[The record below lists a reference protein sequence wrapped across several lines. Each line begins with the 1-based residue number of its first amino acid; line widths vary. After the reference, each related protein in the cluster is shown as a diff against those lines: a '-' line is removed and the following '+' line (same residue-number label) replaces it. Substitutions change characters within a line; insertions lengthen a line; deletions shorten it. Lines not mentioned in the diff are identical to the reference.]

1 MRLSFLMICLFCRR
15 MSNWGYVF
23 FNLHLFSFFGVWGG
37 GGLNTLWYFIF
48 HSILIVDILS
58 FFLVVS
64 NYRYTITRC
73 DGSYKSGKIVY
84 VDFNPMNQP
93 CACTLTA
100 SFNGTLLVI
109 AELNGYYECRNEVV
123 VSLNTDI
130 SVFHCDGIYPS
141 AIHYN
146 VVNNVSV
153 VNVKATYTKNY
164 TSGEFPLCLK
174 INQNGKVYVFILRIY
189 WFEYRIGTIT
199 LYNWIIS

>member
-1 MRLSFLMICLFCRR
+1 M
-15 MSNWGYVF
+15 
-23 FNLHLFSFFGVWGG
+23 
-37 GGLNTLWYFIF
+37 IF
-48 HSILIVDILS
+48 HSIFVIDIFS

-64 NYRYTITRC
+64 NNRYTITKC
-73 DGSYKSGKIVY
+73 DGSYISGKNVY

-109 AELNGYYECRNEVV
+109 AELNGYYECRNEVT
-123 VSLNTDI
+123 VSLDRDT
-130 SVFHCDGIYPS
+130 SVFHCDGTYPS
-141 AIHYN
+141 AAHYN

-189 WFEYRIGTIT
+189 YFKCSIGTIKIC
-199 LYNWIIS
+199 N

>member
-1 MRLSFLMICLFCRR
+1 MLIYFVGECPTEGRYFSTCIYLVF
-15 MSNWGYVF
+15 WGF
-23 FNLHLFSFFGVWGG
+23 FWRGVKY
-37 GGLNTLWYFIF
+37 TMIF

-73 DGSYKSGKIVY
+73 DGSYKNGKIVY

-100 SFNGTLLVI
+100 SFSGILLVI
-109 AELNGYYECRNEVV
+109 AELNGYYECRNEVA
-123 VSLNTDI
+123 VSLDTNT
-130 SVFHCDGIYPS
+130 SVFHCDGTYPS

-146 VVNNVSV
+146 DVNNVSV

-189 WFEYRIGTIT
+189 YFKCSIGTIKIC
-199 LYNWIIS
+199 N